1 MKLQNTQKYQKLFL
15 ICTHKAHHI
24 FKIQLF
30 CINFQFLNFL
40 SGIRIFQWNVC
51 VAPIRHIK
59 GRYDLKKS
67 IMLKFGM
74 NSGHK
79 ARTLR
84 RTTWKVHTT
93 NYQHRL
99 HQLIVKLMRPTLPFP
114 AWFLVRRQWRLS
126 SFNVT
131 NDISHVKKVVSL
143 CEKTDTAQLGG
154 FGDSFAAFEVFL
166 ASFTLPCVVKLLPP
180 CSHTLQAT
188 RTQ

>member
-1 MKLQNTQKYQKLFL
+1 
-15 ICTHKAHHI
+15 
-24 FKIQLF
+24 
-30 CINFQFLNFL
+30 
-40 SGIRIFQWNVC
+40 
-51 VAPIRHIK
+51 
-59 GRYDLKKS
+59 
-67 IMLKFGM
+67 MLKFGM

-99 HQLIVKLMRPTLPFP
+99 HQLIVELMGPTLPFP

-143 CEKTDTAQLGG
+143 CDKTDTAQLGG

-166 ASFTLPCVVKLLPP
+166 ASFTLPCVVELLPTSRP
-180 CSHTLQAT
+180 LMCTESAYNGVWHPISLDPSQNPKRKAKKYEGPYCWLVPILSW
-188 RTQ
+188 